1 LDQYT
6 SRTHR
11 YDFATRLEPKFE
23 TVSSSARHLPAK
35 RRARWPR
42 SQNAIERRC
51 TSEMDQKY
59 RSRCGNH
66 VNFNLRANTDRHAA
80 IGRATAIVR
89 VFSSEVDAGSHEE
102 KRVKRRSWSAILQ
115 SESIRLQSRS
125 AGITIF
131 SRLAANNKDSRGKRS
146 RFERSEEWLNTRAQT
161 PAHGGRGQALTDTSS
176 SAFISF
182 LISLRAL

>member
-1 LDQYT
+1 MSIYVQI
-6 SRTHR
+6 RIG
-11 YDFATRLEPKFE
+11 TRQ
-23 TVSSSARHLPAK
+23 SDA
-35 RRARWPR
+35 
-42 SQNAIERRC
+42 
-51 TSEMDQKY
+51 
-59 RSRCGNH
+59 
-66 VNFNLRANTDRHAA
+66 
-80 IGRATAIVR
+80 ATAIVR
-89 VFSSEVDAGSHEE
+89 VFSSEVDGGSHEE